1 MASKGLV
8 VFAVLLLA
16 ASFLVATA
24 EQTQAKKETQAGVQ
38 VGYDGGGGS
47 GDGNGYAGH
56 AAGGIRCCRHNCYRR
71 TSCRCCTPDEIAEEV
86 RH

>member
-1 MASKGLV
+1 MASKGLI

-24 EQTQAKKETQAGVQ
+24 EQTQAKETQAGVQ
-38 VGYDGGGGS
+38 VGYHGGS
-47 GDGNGYAGH
+47 GGGDGDGYAGH